1 MEKRAVVLTEGP
13 ILPGLFRLFLP
24 IMLGALL
31 QQCYNT
37 IDVAIVGN
45 CLGKEGLAAV
55 GGTSSTMTNLMME
68 FLVGISSGA
77 AVVISQY
84 FGARKERELKEG
96 VKTALGIGAVLGL
109 ALTIAGILA
118 APLLLQWIHAP
129 KEIAGMAGIYLRTY
143 FCGLVPMALYNT
155 GAAILRAV
163 GDTKGPLYVLAGCC
177 ILNLLLD
184 LLFVMVFG
192 WGIFGA
198 ALATVAAQ
206 TVSAGITLFLTL
218 KKFRGIRT
226 NPAALPRPAG
236 EKAGMA
242 SAVPRPLRETNGMAS
257 AGRSQSSVKRMLS
270 MGLPSGLQA
279 VMYSVSNMVVQ
290 SQVNTFSTDVIAASS
305 VFDRLEGFFWMFF
318 NAFGVAV
325 LTFMGQNYGAGK
337 RERMRRGLQTSLGT
351 GIVLALVLSGLSI
364 AGGRWFFGMFTKDAS
379 VREIGLSILYFLMPW
394 YFIYVFIE
402 VFSGVIRSTGNAL
415 WPMGI
420 CCFGICILR
429 MGWALFIAPAC
440 HTINFLLLGYPV
452 SWSVT
457 ALLFF
462 LYYRFGRP
470 LKELREKEFSHAGC
484 K

>member
-1 MEKRAVVLTEGP
+1 MKNKAAVLTEGP

-84 FGARKERELKEG
+84 FGAHKERELRDG
-96 VKTALGIGAVLGL
+96 VKTALAIGAVLGL
-109 ALTIAGILA
+109 VLSAAGILS
-118 APLLLQWIHAP
+118 APLLLEWMHAP
-129 KEIAGMAGIYLRTY
+129 KEIARMAEIYLRTY
-143 FCGLVPMALYNT
+143 FGGLVFMALYNT
-155 GAAILRAV
+155 GAAVLRAV

-177 ILNLLLD
+177 ILNLVLD
-184 LLFVMVFG
+184 LLFVAAWR

-206 TVSAGITLFLTL
+206 TVSAALTL
-218 KKFRGIRT
+218 RLLIRRFKQ
-226 NPAALPRPAG
+226 AAQGANIQG
-236 EKAGMA
+236 TGTQAAQG
-242 SAVPRPLRETNGMAS
+242 VII
-257 AGRSQSSVKRMLS
+257 QSTRNRMLS
-270 MGLPSGLQA
+270 IGLPSGLQA

-290 SQVNTFSTDVIAASS
+290 SQVNTFSTDVIAAAS

-318 NAFGVAV
+318 NAFGAAV

-337 RERMRRGLQTSLGT
+337 KERMRRGLLLSLT
-351 GIVLALVLSGLSI
+351 AGIVLALALSGISI
-364 AGGRWFFGMFTKDAS
+364 AGGRWFFGMFTRDVT

-394 YFIYVFIE
+394 YFVYVFIE

-429 MGWALFIAPAC
+429 MGWAFFIAPVC
-440 HTINFLLLGYPV
+440 HEINFLLLGYPV

-457 ALLFF
+457 ALLFL

-470 LKELREKEFSHAGC
+470 FKELGAVWK
-484 K
+484 